1 MRVFDDQLRQR
12 PFSLFMLLGWFS
24 ISVASLIIRSTCLDL
39 VDRILVVWSLMQ
51 EPMLMMCSA
60 MADLS
65 RCSRPGV
72 GNLFMLEGR
81 INLAVI
87 K

>member
-1 MRVFDDQLRQR
+1 VDVLERKILRRIYGPVKDRDQWRCRFNKKLYD
-12 PFSLFMLLGWFS
+12 LFK
-24 ISVASLIIRSTCLDL
+24 
-39 VDRILVVWSLMQ
+39 
-51 EPMLMMCSA
+51 EP
-60 MADLS
+60 
-65 RCSRPGV
+65 RPGV

>member
-1 MRVFDDQLRQR
+1 LFAGRVDG
-12 PFSLFMLLGWFS
+12 SLVENN
-24 ISVASLIIRSTCLDL
+24 IASYRNDTALSST
-39 VDRILVVWSLMQ
+39 
-51 EPMLMMCSA
+51 
-60 MADLS
+60 
-65 RCSRPGV
+65 GV

>member
-1 MRVFDDQLRQR
+1 MWYNAEMDTSLSQYR
-12 PFSLFMLLGWFS
+12 PSQ
-24 ISVASLIIRSTCLDL
+24 V
-39 VDRILVVWSLMQ
+39 
-51 EPMLMMCSA
+51 A
-60 MADLS
+60 MAWGNYIVCITRRRMSHSNLTAIQFPQPWQQYT
-65 RCSRPGV
+65 PGV

>member
-1 MRVFDDQLRQR
+1 MKIVTDIII
-12 PFSLFMLLGWFS
+12 S
-24 ISVASLIIRSTCLDL
+24 IERGGQFVNIPASYSGSPDWRLVNFLSPSRS
-39 VDRILVVWSLMQ
+39 
-51 EPMLMMCSA
+51 
-60 MADLS
+60 
-65 RCSRPGV
+65 GV

>member
-1 MRVFDDQLRQR
+1 VDEAAEADCTTAINLITMRGRHQSNFHRNFVKATKGTRTN
-12 PFSLFMLLGWFS
+12 
-24 ISVASLIIRSTCLDL
+24 STTAGP
-39 VDRILVVWSLMQ
+39 ST
-51 EPMLMMCSA
+51 
-60 MADLS
+60 
-65 RCSRPGV
+65 GV